1 MKRLKKLAITVGCR
15 FFIAMCLCMFAGVDI
30 IYAQHADSDSITGK
44 VHQIPDVTVSVR
56 KTPQAVKA
64 TSPLQVM
71 GKMEMERLGVHEV
84 ADAVR
89 HFSGV
94 TVKDYGG
101 IGGLKTI
108 SVRSLGTQHTGVIYD
123 GVAVSDCQSGQ
134 VDISRFSLDNVS
146 QLTMTIGQS
155 DDIYQ
160 TARAFASAGVL
171 TIQTSR
177 PDFQETSYHVNANL
191 KAGSFGLVNPSVLY
205 NQRITDNTS
214 FSIYGDFL
222 RADGN
227 YPFKMW
233 NGNTLIDSKRN
244 NSDIRTYRAE
254 ATLYTSFTPK
264 QDLQV
269 KAYLFDSERGL
280 PGGVIYDNPY
290 AAERLFDKNYF
301 GQFRYENR
309 FSDRL
314 KLQALGKFNYS
325 WNRDY
330 NDEASGITD
339 DRYRQTETYLSATL
353 WGDLGKGFSLSLA
366 QDFAYNYLHTTLDQC
381 QFPQRYTLLTA
392 LGAQYQR
399 NSFTATASL
408 LNTYITED
416 VRIGTAAADRKRLS
430 PAFSVSWKPFEEIG
444 LRFRASYKDIF
455 RTPTFNDLYYLVIG
469 NSSLRPETTK
479 QGNLGVTWSGSMLG
493 FLDFLSLSADTY
505 YNKVKDKIVAV
516 PTMFVWKMMNV
527 GKVET
532 IGVDV
537 NLSAESRVTDWLK
550 FYLTT
555 NYSFMQ
561 AEDVTDPDSKTWRN
575 QIVYTPRHSG
585 GGNFTI
591 ETPWINLSYNVTYAS
606 ERYTLAQNLPDYRIK
621 PYSDHGISLSR
632 KFSWKRHQL
641 RVQLDALNLSG
652 KNYEVIR
659 FYPMPGRNYKLS
671 INYYL

>member
-1 MKRLKKLAITVGCR
+1 MKRLKKLAISVGCR
-15 FFIAMCLCMFAGVDI
+15 FFIAMCLCLFAGVDI
-30 IYAQHADSDSITGK
+30 IYAQHAESDSITGK

-64 TSPLQVM
+64 ASPLQVM

-177 PDFQETSYHVNANL
+177 PDFQGTSYHVNANL

-330 NDEASGITD
+330 NNEASGITD

-392 LGAQYQR
+392 LAAQYQR

-444 LRFRASYKDIF
+444 LRFRASCKDIF

-479 QGNLGVTWSGSMLG
+479 QGNIGVTWSGSNLG

-561 AEDVTDPDSKTWRN
+561 AEDVTDSDSKTWRN

-591 ETPWINLSYNVTYAS
+591 ETPWVNLSYNVTYAS

>member
-1 MKRLKKLAITVGCR
+1 MRLVVFIFAVLACVVPHTAYPAV
-15 FFIAMCLCMFAGVDI
+15 M
-30 IYAQHADSDSITGK
+30 ADTLAVRDS
-44 VHQIPDVTVSVR
+44 VTEIDEVVIMERRNVR
-56 KTPQAVKA
+56 GLRSTA
-64 TSPLQVM
+64 PLQVVSRQAM
-71 GKMEMERLGVHEV
+71 MKMNVFQV
-84 ADAVR
+84 SDAVK
-89 HFSGV
+89 HFGGV

-101 IGGLKTI
+101 IGGLKTV
-108 SVRSLGTQHTGVIYD
+108 SVRSLGAAHTAVSYD
-123 GVAVSDCQSGQ
+123 GITISDCQTGQ
-134 VDISRFSLDNVS
+134 IDIGRFSLDNVES
-146 QLTMTIGQS
+146 VSLWSGQS
-155 DDIYQ
+155 DDIFMP
-160 TARAFASAGVL
+160 ARQMGAASLLDIRSSVPEFVGK
-171 TIQTSR
+171 
-177 PDFQETSYHVNANL
+177 PVNGRVAL
-191 KAGSFGLVNPSVLY
+191 KGGSFGLVNPSVLY
-205 NQRITDNTS
+205 NQKVTDNTS
-214 FSIYGDFL
+214 LSFYGDFL

-479 QGNLGVTWSGSMLG
+479 QGNLGVTWSGSKLG

-585 GGNFTI
+585 SGNFTI
-591 ETPWINLSYNVTYAS
+591 ETPWINLSYNLTYAS

-641 RVQLDALNLSG
+641 RVQLDALNHSG

-659 FYPMPGRNYKLS
+659 FYPMPGRNYKFS

>member
-30 IYAQHADSDSITGK
+30 IYAQHAESDSITGK

-205 NQRITDNTS
+205 NQKVTDNTS
-214 FSIYGDFL
+214 LSFYGDFL

-233 NGNTLIDSKRN
+233 NGNALIDSKRN

-254 ATLYTSFTPK
+254 ATLYTSFTST

-330 NDEASGITD
+330 NDE
-339 DRYRQTETYLSATL
+339 
-353 WGDLGKGFSLSLA
+353 
-366 QDFAYNYLHTTLDQC
+366 
-381 QFPQRYTLLTA
+381 PQ
-392 LGAQYQR
+392 
-399 NSFTATASL
+399 
-408 LNTYITED
+408 
-416 VRIGTAAADRKRLS
+416 V
-430 PAFSVSWKPFEEIG
+430 
-444 LRFRASYKDIF
+444 
-455 RTPTFNDLYYLVIG
+455 
-469 NSSLRPETTK
+469 
-479 QGNLGVTWSGSMLG
+479 
-493 FLDFLSLSADTY
+493 
-505 YNKVKDKIVAV
+505 
-516 PTMFVWKMMNV
+516 
-527 GKVET
+527 
-532 IGVDV
+532 
-537 NLSAESRVTDWLK
+537 
-550 FYLTT
+550 
-555 NYSFMQ
+555 
-561 AEDVTDPDSKTWRN
+561 
-575 QIVYTPRHSG
+575 
-585 GGNFTI
+585 
-591 ETPWINLSYNVTYAS
+591 
-606 ERYTLAQNLPDYRIK
+606 
-621 PYSDHGISLSR
+621 
-632 KFSWKRHQL
+632 
-641 RVQLDALNLSG
+641 
-652 KNYEVIR
+652 
-659 FYPMPGRNYKLS
+659 
-671 INYYL
+671 